1 VPPGTDSA
9 IKDTGDLTI
18 DELAAATGSTTRSI
32 RSFQTMGLL
41 EHPDLRGR
49 TGVYG
54 PAHLQRVQAI
64 LRLQARGFSLQ
75 SQAVLFDA
83 HARGTSLAA
92 VLDLREPDRSLPQG
106 SEADTDADPEAD
118 EAELYGFGQLQHT
131 RSRRRGRALLSI
143 VPTTVWSQTEAS

>member
-1 VPPGTDSA
+1 MPTETD
-9 IKDTGDLTI
+9 TLPQVGDMSI

-54 PAHLQRVQAI
+54 PAHRQRVRAI
-64 LRLQARGFSLQ
+64 LRLQDRGFSLQ
-75 SQAVLFDA
+75 SMAVLFDA
-83 HARGTSLAA
+83 HARGESLGT
-92 VLDLREPDRSLPQG
+92 VLDLPDQDRSPAPP
-106 SEADTDADPEAD
+106 SEAEAD
-118 EAELYGFGQLQHT
+118 EAELYGFGQLQRH
-131 RSRRRGRALLSI
+131 RGRRRGGPLLSI

>member
-1 VPPGTDSA
+1 MRPA
-9 IKDTGDLTI
+9 LAAGDMTI
-18 DELAAATGSTTRSI
+18 DALAAAAGSTTRSI

-41 EHPDLRGR
+41 EHPELRGR

-83 HARGTSLAA
+83 HARGATLAA
-92 VLDLREPDRSLPQG
+92 VLDLPEPDRSLP
-106 SEADTDADPEAD
+106 
-118 EAELYGFGQLQHT
+118 
-131 RSRRRGRALLSI
+131 
-143 VPTTVWSQTEAS
+143 

>member
-1 VPPGTDSA
+1 M
-9 IKDTGDLTI
+9 DTGDLTI

-54 PAHLQRVQAI
+54 PAHLQRVRAI

-83 HARGTSLAA
+83 HARGASLAA
-92 VLDLREPDRSLPQG
+92 VLDLPEPDRSLPQG
-106 SEADTDADPEAD
+106 PEANTDAGADVDAD
-118 EAELYGFGQLQHT
+118 EAELYGFGQLQHN
-131 RSRRRGRALLSI
+131 RSRRRVRPLLSI